1 MLCCLS
7 HTALLLSFVTEW
19 VDLKHTMVIGM
30 VSASAAQVTTNF
42 QDFDKRIPE
51 LVNILISQKYRKME
65 VLLVYF
71 HCEL

>member
-7 HTALLLSFVTEW
+7 HTALVLSFVTEW

-42 QDFDKRIPE
+42 QDFDEIPE
-51 LVNILISQKYRKME
+51 LGKILISQKYRKME